1 MSNGDS
7 PPADAFLDQRAR
19 EFFASLEVVDRLR
32 VQDAIDQL
40 MADPHPDGAVKI
52 RLPFPFL
59 YGTIGYRCDGFFITY
74 GFENAATLRVYTI
87 SWDTGYYFG

>member
-7 PPADAFLDQRAR
+7 PPVDVFLDQRAEDAFR
-19 EFFASLEVVDRLR
+19 SLEVLDRLR
-32 VQDAIDQL
+32 VQEAIDRL
-40 MADPHPDGAVKI
+40 MSDPYPDGTTKI
-52 RLPFPFL
+52 QLPFPFR
-59 YGTIGYRCDGFFITY
+59 YGTIGYRTDGFFITY